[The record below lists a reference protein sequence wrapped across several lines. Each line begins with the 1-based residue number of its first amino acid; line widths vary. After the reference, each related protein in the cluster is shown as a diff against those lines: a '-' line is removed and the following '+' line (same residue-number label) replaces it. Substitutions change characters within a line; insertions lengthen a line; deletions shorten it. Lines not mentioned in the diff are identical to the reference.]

1 MIRTT
6 KRRLA
11 RQEANA
17 KKIANHIEHAWDA
30 IEDDDP
36 ESAEEEALHA
46 LKMDET
52 SADALEVL
60 AAALVDQER
69 YDDALPVIELAL
81 TFLPDDA
88 SLLVDR
94 GICLVGTYRFQ
105 EGEALLAAV
114 SEAHPELPD
123 AYYWRGVARDMRGD
137 LDGAAPFY
145 ARAVELDPDCF
156 FAPTRVA
163 RDAFDK
169 IVQEAIAELPE
180 EFRTHLHSE
189 VPITVSDF
197 PSAEMARGE
206 EDEESLSPLIL
217 GLFVGQAV
225 NEKGVFTSGSLPPMV
240 FLFQRNIE
248 RVART
253 HDEFVEEVRV
263 TLLHEIGHYMGL
275 DEEELAERGLE

>member
-17 KKIANHIEHAWDA
+17 KKVTSHIEHAWDA
-30 IEDDDP
+30 LEDDDP
-36 ESAEEEALHA
+36 ESAEMEALHA
-46 LKMDET
+46 LKLDET
-52 SADALEVL
+52 SAEALEVL

-81 TFLPDDA
+81 TYLPDDP

-94 GICLVGTYRFQ
+94 AICLVGTYRFQ
-105 EGEALLAAV
+105 EGDALLAAV
-114 SEAHPELPD
+114 SDAHPDLPD
-123 AYYWRGVARDMRGD
+123 APYWRGVVRDMRGD

-145 ARAVELDPDCF
+145 ARAVELDADCF
-156 FAPTRVA
+156 FPPTRVT
-163 RDAFDK
+163 RDEFDA
-169 IVQEAIAELPE
+169 IVQEAIGELPE
-180 EFRTHLHSE
+180 EFRTHVQSE

-197 PSAEMARGE
+197 PSPEMARGE

-253 HDEFVEEVRV
+253 REEFVEEVRV